1 MLVLFLNLCVLE
13 QNKKERIEFT
23 ILFSSSIF
31 YREDEK
37 VDLVIEENIFY
48 LLSLIFLKFS
58 NFLDWYG
65 LLFV

>member
-1 MLVLFLNLCVLE
+1 M
-13 QNKKERIEFT
+13 
-23 ILFSSSIF
+23 FSSSIF